1 MSPLWDV
8 GLVAQTGKKYFTRG
22 LPEKTISLKGL
33 PSRGAKEFVNVREG
47 RHGNVFL
54 MCVCP

>member
-1 MSPLWDV
+1 
-8 GLVAQTGKKYFTRG
+8 VAQTGKKYFTRG